1 MKKTFLVSVIFLLLS
16 LFSGCNKEPNSPI
29 PADNR
34 DILEKLQSISNIE
47 ITEISPKNGFER
59 QFEVYISQPL
69 DHSNPDGAKFQQRI
83 YISHTD
89 ESSPVVFMPSGYSS
103 SPVKVCELS
112 APFQAN
118 QIYVAHR
125 FMAGAEPSVRDWHY
139 LTIEQASADFHCVVE
154 AFKQIY
160 TGVWISY
167 GASKNG
173 QAALFHRRFYSND
186 VNAMVALVAP
196 LSLAAEDP
204 RYDSFLETVGSE
216 NEREKIKRFQR
227 TALSKKDEIIPMI
240 KNYMF
245 HSDFTFGRMTAGE
258 ILEFEIL
265 EFPFSFWQTTNGDC
279 SEIPDT
285 SASALELYTYLKNFG
300 YFDFYSNELLDYY
313 QPVYYQA
320 FTETGW
326 YRLIND
332 HLQDLLTAV
341 PNPSYRMM
349 APQDVTLNFNSTVM
363 PDIIA
368 WLQSEGTNIIY
379 IYGAN
384 DPWTAGAIESVGS
397 TNSIKIVQPGANHS
411 VKITDL
417 DDSELV
423 YSTLEEWLG
432 VEITTTMRPVP
443 TQAEKSMRQEL
454 IQQVK
459 LLVN

>member
-1 MKKTFLVSVIFLLLS
+1 MKNAVVLFLS
-16 LFSGCNKEPNSPI
+16 LVLILSSCDKQPNSTVI
-29 PADNR
+29 TDNR
-34 DILEKLQSISNIE
+34 DIREKLQSITDVE
-47 ITEISPKNGFER
+47 VTEIAPKNGFER
-59 QFEVYISQPL
+59 QFEIYISQPL
-69 DHSNPDGAKFQQRI
+69 DHSLPEGAQFQQRI
-83 YISHTD
+83 FISHTD
-89 ESSPVVFMPSGYSS
+89 ESGPIIFMPSGYSS
-103 SPVKVCELS
+103 SPVKVSELA
-112 APFQAN
+112 APLQAN
-118 QIYVAHR
+118 QIYVAQR
-125 FMAGAEPSVRDWHY
+125 FMAGAEPSSMDWHY
-139 LTIEQASADFHCVVE
+139 LTIEQVASDFHRVVE

-173 QAALFHRRFYSND
+173 QAALFHRRFYPDD
-186 VNAMVALVAP
+186 VEATVALVAP

-204 RYDSFLETVGSE
+204 RYDSFLESVGSE

-279 SEIPDT
+279 SEIPDS

-349 APQDVTLNFNSTVM
+349 APQNVALNFDAAVM
-363 PDIIA
+363 SDING
-368 WLQSEGTNIIY
+368 WLQSEGNNIIY
-379 IYGAN
+379 IYGEN

-411 VKITDL
+411 VKIAEL
-417 DDSELV
+417 DESNQV
-423 YSTLEEWLG
+423 YTTLEQWLG
-432 VEITTTMRPVP
+432 VEIMTAKRPAM
-443 TQAEKSMRQEL
+443 TQSEKSTRHEL
-454 IQQVK
+454 LQQAR